1 MSTPTWLVTHTFVP
15 LTTYPDPG
23 LDQVCG
29 VQMGNKQE
37 SRLLQASLEDE
48 GRGLLNFMGDLGLA
62 PNHPDKSQ
70 NGWDVL
76 ACTLSTEAH
85 SNR

>member
-15 LTTYPDPG
+15 VTTYPDPG

-37 SRLLQASLEDE
+37 SRLQQASLEDE

-62 PNHPDKSQ
+62 PTTLTRARM
-70 NGWDVL
+70 GGTCLL
-76 ACTLSTEAH
+76 AL
-85 SNR
+85 